1 MENVMKKRIEKKDPH
16 GTRKRP
22 YAKPTLTVHGNV
34 DEITKVLRLA
44 GAKNEDF
51 SIDNFL

>member
-1 MENVMKKRIEKKDPH
+1 MEEFRKERVGEREVH
-16 GTRKRP
+16 GTKKKP

-44 GAKNEDF
+44 GTKDMGTY
-51 SIDNFL
+51 IKL